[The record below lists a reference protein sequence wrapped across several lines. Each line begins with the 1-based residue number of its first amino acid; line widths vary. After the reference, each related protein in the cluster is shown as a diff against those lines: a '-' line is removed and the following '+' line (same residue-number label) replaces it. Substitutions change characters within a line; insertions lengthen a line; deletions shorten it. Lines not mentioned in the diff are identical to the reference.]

1 MPGQDRGG
9 LDDGQAGPPTG
20 PDVGQPDPED
30 PVPASEPGLGDGALK
45 DRELMAQGQV
55 LEGDG
60 RRPEEHGAEEGPEA
74 DPQDHQSPPASRFEG
89 PSWDSTGS
97 ALEVVREV

>member
-1 MPGQDRGG
+1 
-9 LDDGQAGPPTG
+9 
-20 PDVGQPDPED
+20 
-30 PVPASEPGLGDGALK
+30 
-45 DRELMAQGQV
+45 MAQGHV

-74 DPQDHQSPPASRFEG
+74 DPQDHQSSPASRFEG
-89 PSWDSTGS
+89 PSWDFTGS